1 VPLRFPDL
9 RGKKMAI
16 IFKFVIFV
24 FTKRNQQMNDQLQSI
39 LDAFHD
45 LLFVFNKTG
54 VIIDYI
60 TTNHE
65 DELILPREAFLGR
78 NHRDVLPP
86 KVSNKL
92 DEAFDKLDKGIEQ
105 YRFDYSLEVKGE
117 KQWYNAVLSKFD
129 NEDEPRYLGAVRNI
143 TARKSN
149 ELLLHSV
156 LNISPGGIIVLRS
169 VRESDE
175 TITNFEITQ
184 VNRTVE
190 QLAGVSEKDLVGQ
203 MVTAVV
209 DDQEKEKMVERF
221 TTVVETGQPDE
232 FHYKHVDE
240 QDEEFWYFGSV
251 VKYGDGVVSNFM
263 DITKQKKIEEEL
275 RNANQELK
283 ELNRQK
289 DKLFSVISHDL
300 KNSISG
306 SSGLYDL
313 ILEESEIYSKE
324 ELLEYL
330 EILSSR
336 VKSTSLLLEDLLLWS
351 RNQFQSVTLN
361 SEKLNFSEVTT
372 DVFNSVKPNADDKE
386 INLINRVSDQTF
398 VYADDNILK
407 TVLRNLVSNGI
418 KFSNPGGEILVEAK
432 RKDGEVEISVT
443 DRGVGITEDAL
454 QKILNKNT
462 NFTSYGTKGEKGSGL
477 GVDLCIDFV
486 ELHGG
491 KFWAESEPGE
501 GSTFR
506 FTLPDKAINQVPK

>member
-1 VPLRFPDL
+1 
-9 RGKKMAI
+9 MA
-16 IFKFVIFV
+16 
-24 FTKRNQQMNDQLQSI
+24 DYLESI
-39 LDAFHD
+39 VNAFHD

-54 VIIDYI
+54 VIKDYI
-60 TTNHE
+60 STNHE
-65 DELILPREAFLGR
+65 DELILPKEAFIGR

-86 KVSNKL
+86 KVSIKL
-92 DEAFDKLDKGIEQ
+92 DEAFDKLDKGKEQ

-117 KQWYNAVLSKFD
+117 KQWYNAVISKLD

-149 ELLLHSV
+149 ELLLRSV
-156 LNISPGGIIVLRS
+156 LNISPGGIMVLRA
-169 VRESDE
+169 VREPNQ
-175 TITNFEITQ
+175 TITNFEIAQ
-184 VNRTVE
+184 VNNTVE
-190 QLAGVSEKDLVGQ
+190 QLAGVSEKEMVGQ
-203 MVTAVV
+203 MITAVIV
-209 DDQEKEKMVERF
+209 DHEKVKIVERIIN
-221 TTVVETGQPDE
+221 VVETGQPDE

-240 QDEEFWYFGSV
+240 QDQEFWFYGSV

-263 DITKQKKIEEEL
+263 DITKQKKIEEKL

-306 SSGLYDL
+306 SAGLFDL
-313 ILEESEIYSKE
+313 ILEESEIYSKK

-330 EILSSR
+330 KLLSSR
-336 VKSTSLLLEDLLLWS
+336 VKSTSQLLEDLLLWS
-351 RNQFQSVTLN
+351 KNQFQSVTLN
-361 SEKLNFSEVTT
+361 SEELNLSEITT
-372 DVFNSVKPNADDKE
+372 DVLNSVKPNADDKE
-386 INLINRVSDQTF
+386 INLINRIPNQTF
-398 VYADDNILK
+398 VNADANILK
-407 TVLRNLVSNGI
+407 TVLRNLVVNGI
-418 KFSNPGGEILVEAK
+418 KFSNPGGEIIVEAK
-432 RKDGEVEISVT
+432 RKDGKIEISVT

-462 NFTSYGTKGEKGSGL
+462 NYTSYGTKGEKGSGL

-506 FTLPDKAINQVPK
+506 FTLPDKAIN